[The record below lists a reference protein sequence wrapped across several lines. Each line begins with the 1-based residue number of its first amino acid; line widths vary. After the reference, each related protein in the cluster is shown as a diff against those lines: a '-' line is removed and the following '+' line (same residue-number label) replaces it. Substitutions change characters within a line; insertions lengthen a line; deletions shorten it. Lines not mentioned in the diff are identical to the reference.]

1 VCHHASR
8 GFCRA
13 ATRTRPR
20 VTSTLHSTSRDAPHS
35 ARPAH
40 DCTRHRRAPRA
51 RALLP
56 AGTEQACPWLLCT
69 RSRAH
74 ARAHMCVCTSCAC
87 HFHAH
92 MCVHLMRRRAA
103 LRCGARRLACDELRP
118 LLRAP
123 AAARAC
129 CCASHSHHQHAAW
142 AGAATPSLGHGTHA
156 PLRPPAPP
164 TPPTP
169 PPAPPQP
176 APTPL
181 HPLAAARPLASVS
194 CTRRAPALRAQ
205 RSSSLHGE
213 LKSKYLRRC
222 ACARVCWCG
231 CARMCWCACARV
243 CWCGCARMWCA
254 GISKAATRTHRDRHG
269 TSTLPTP
276 RAPTHTH
283 TPHTPSHTHSH
294 TTHSYTH
301 IHSHLNSCVSSSGS
315 LTTRFLA

>member
-1 VCHHASR
+1 MAPLHTQQGSR
-8 GFCRA
+8 
-13 ATRTRPR
+13 TRTH
-20 VTSTLHSTSRDAPHS
+20 V
-35 ARPAH
+35 
-40 DCTRHRRAPRA
+40 
-51 RALLP
+51 
-56 AGTEQACPWLLCT
+56 
-69 RSRAH
+69 
-74 ARAHMCVCTSCAC
+74 
-87 HFHAH
+87 
-92 MCVHLMRRRAA
+92 CVHLMRLPFSRTHVCAPDAPPGGAA
-103 LRCGARRLACDELRP
+103 LRRATARLR
-118 LLRAP
+118 RAAP

-129 CCASHSHHQHAAW
+129 CCARLLLRQPQPPPTRRLGRRGHPQPRPRHAC
-142 AGAATPSLGHGTHA
+142 
-156 PLRPPAPP
+156 PPAPP